1 MKKRKLSATRS
12 NASIVKLNVG
22 GRVFHTTRHT
32 LSLCE
37 YFKIVLDGPLQ
48 HGTDEQGRLFI
59 DRSPELFAII
69 LQFLRTPQ
77 RPAAVTDKH
86 ALIHEC
92 GFFGLEWLA
101 QILRGEI
108 SPYDLRPADRLLRQ
122 EEGQARRDTS
132 KYQLID
138 VFSADTTVRP
148 REDLQIPLLNLN
160 KIARPQVAGTFK
172 DFYRRLDVFSG
183 FLISEL
189 AAIPNLVIAGGSI
202 LSALVNGSA
211 GDLDVFLTVPPAEAE
226 GTLRQIFAAVQK
238 NQARSGG
245 KKLLVTRTQNAVT
258 MYRASGTNLCAPPVQ
273 VILQTY
279 ESAESLLLNFD
290 IDSCS
295 FAYRPGGSSVYAT
308 ERGLRALR
316 FSCNVADTDHYSK
329 SYCRRLEK
337 YSGRGFAVGVPGL
350 IPERFSTNITR
361 ASYVYILKDIAFTL
375 ILLT

>member
-1 MKKRKLSATRS
+1 MKKRKLSAARC
-12 NASIVKLNVG
+12 NDSIVKLNVG
-22 GRVFHTTRHT
+22 GRVFHTTRNT

-37 YFKIVLDGPLQ
+37 YFQIVLNGPLQ

-92 GFFGLEWLA
+92 GFFGVEWLA

-122 EEGQARRDTS
+122 EEEQARRDTS

-160 KIARPQVAGTFK
+160 KLGRPQITGTFK
-172 DFYRRLDVFSG
+172 DFYHRLDVFSG
-183 FLISEL
+183 FLITEL

-279 ESAESLLLNFD
+279 ESMESLLLNFD
-290 IDSCS
+290 IDSCCLA
-295 FAYRPGGSSVYAT
+295 FRPGASSVYAT

-316 FSCNVADTDHYSK
+316 FSCNVADTQHYSK

-350 IPERFSTNITR
+350 TPERFSTNITR
-361 ASYVYILKDIAFTL
+361 ASYVYILKEIDL
-375 ILLT
+375 ILLSY